1 MSRRTRR
8 RTVITLGVVAAAA
21 VAARSPAGR
30 RLLRGREPIDAMPPV
45 PSAALPPATVIALPG
60 RGEVFFRDTGLHGT
74 ALPVILL
81 HGWTATA
88 DVNFLAAYGPLS
100 LDRRVIAL
108 DHRGHGRGMRSE
120 QPFTLEDC
128 ADDAAALL
136 EVLGIPQVIAL
147 GYSMGGPIA
156 MLLAQRHPDLV
167 AGLVMQATALEW
179 SGQWRERA
187 RWRSMALMELG
198 IRLGTG
204 ESIVARV
211 LREVTHH
218 RPELLPLRPWLAS
231 EFRRGDPAAI
241 TQAGRA
247 LASYDARAWA
257 ESLGLP
263 AVSVVTS
270 RDRMV
275 PPHKQRAL
283 ATALRADVIEL
294 DADHDAP
301 LMEVD
306 AYGEATR
313 KAVAAVAAAA
323 DG

>member
-1 MSRRTRR
+1 M
-8 RTVITLGVVAAAA
+8 AAA
-21 VAARSPAGR
+21 VAAARSPAGR
-30 RLLRGREPIDAMPPV
+30 RLLRGPEPIDALPPV
-45 PSAALPPATVIALPG
+45 PSAALPPATIIALPG

-74 ALPVILL
+74 AIPVILL

-128 ADDAAALL
+128 ADDAAGLL
-136 EVLGIPQVIAL
+136 EVLGITRAVAV
-147 GYSMGGPIA
+147 GYSMGGPVA

-167 AGLVMQATALEW
+167 AGLVVQATALEW
-179 SGQWRERA
+179 SGEWRERA
-187 RWRSMALMELG
+187 RWRSLALMELA
-198 IRLGTG
+198 IRMGTG

-211 LREVTHH
+211 LRDITHH

-231 EFRRGDPAAI
+231 EFRRGDAAAI

-247 LASYDARAWA
+247 LASYDGRPWA
-257 ESLGLP
+257 SSLGLP

-275 PPHKQRAL
+275 PPHKQRTL

-301 LMEVD
+301 LMEVE